1 MNKNGY
7 SIQLKRKLDYHY
19 KEFDF
24 SKLIPDPL
32 QFPHRYENIYDR
44 EISDF
49 ISSIY
54 AYGNLKQII
63 SVLEKIHT
71 IFGSSPY
78 NYIINSSLKKI
89 TKDFAE
95 IRHRFFDAK
104 DSIDL
109 ILAIKS
115 IFENYG
121 NIKNLFLLYYFAEE
135 NSLKDSIHFFS
146 VSLKNMFPKNNE
158 GRRSI
163 EFMFPDPYKG
173 SACKRMNLFL
183 RWMVRKDDLDF
194 GLWHE
199 ISSSQLVIPVDTH
212 IYKICTELKLT
223 NQKNVNW
230 KMAEEITNNLKNYDK
245 LDPVKY
251 DFAICHIGM
260 RKLNF

>member
-1 MNKNGY
+1 MNKSGF

-32 QFPHRYENIYDR
+32 QFPHRYEHIYDR
-44 EISDF
+44 EISAF

-63 SVLEKIHT
+63 TVLEKIHNV
-71 IFGSSPY
+71 FGNSPY
-78 NYIINSSLKKI
+78 NYIIESSTKKI
-89 TKDFAE
+89 TKDFSDVK
-95 IRHRFFDAK
+95 HRFFDGE
-104 DSIDL
+104 DSVGL
-109 ILAIKS
+109 ILAIKN
-115 IFENYG
+115 IFESYG
-121 NIKNLFLLYYFAEE
+121 SLKNLFLLYYFADET
-135 NSLKDSIHFFS
+135 SLKDSIHFFS
-146 VSLKNMFPKNNE
+146 ISLKNMFPNNKG
-158 GRRSI
+158 GRRSV

-183 RWMVRKDDLDF
+183 RWMVRNDDLDF
-194 GLWHE
+194 GLWRE
-199 ISSSQLVIPVDTH
+199 ISPSQLVMPVDTH
-212 IYKICTELKLT
+212 IHKICTLLKLT
-223 NQKNVNW
+223 DLKNVNW

>member
-1 MNKNGY
+1 MKKNGY

-32 QFPHRYENIYDR
+32 QFPHRYTHIYDR
-44 EISDF
+44 EISAF

-63 SVLEKIHT
+63 IVLEKIHS
-71 IFGSSPY
+71 IFGDSPY
-78 NYIINSSLKKI
+78 SYILESSSKKI
-89 TKDFAE
+89 TKDFSVVK
-95 IRHRFFDAK
+95 HRFFDGQ
-104 DSIDL
+104 DSVDL
-109 ILAIKS
+109 VLAIKN
-115 IFENYG
+115 IFESYG
-121 NIKNLFLLYYFAEE
+121 SLKNLFLLYYFPDATT
-135 NSLKDSIHFFS
+135 LKDSIHFFS
-146 VSLKNMFPKNNE
+146 LSLKNMFPKNS
-158 GRRSI
+158 GKRRSI

-183 RWMVRKDDLDF
+183 RWMVRSDDLDF

-199 ISSSQLVIPVDTH
+199 VSPSQLVIPVDTH
-212 IYKICTELKLT
+212 IHKVCTQLKLT
-223 NQKNVNW
+223 NQKIANW
-230 KMAEEITNNLKNYDK
+230 KMAEEITNNLKKYDK
-245 LDPVKY
+245 NDSVKY